1 MKWLLVLVQIASQTT
16 GEVFRAI
23 GMRQHG
29 EIHDFRP
36 GALGRVARVVARNGM
51 IISSFCAMAVAF
63 FSFMKLV
70 AIAPMS
76 FAVPVSAASLI
87 PETILARLV
96 LRETVDWR
104 RWTGVGLIAAGVLL
118 IS

>member
-1 MKWLLVLVQIASQTT
+1 MIWLLVVIQVISQTV
-16 GEVFRAI
+16 GEVFRAA

-36 GALGRVARVVARNGM
+36 GALRRVVSAVARNRW
-51 IISSFCAMAVAF
+51 IIGSFGAMAVAF

-76 FAVPVSAASLI
+76 FAVPVSAATLI
-87 PETILARLV
+87 PETFLARV
-96 LRETVDWR
+96 MLRERVDWR
-104 RWTGVGLIAAGVLL
+104 RWTGIGLIAAGVYF

>member
-1 MKWLLVLVQIASQTT
+1 MKWILVLIQIVAQTV
-16 GEVFRAI
+16 GEVCRAI

-36 GALGRVARVVARNGM
+36 GALGRVARVVIRNGM
-51 IISSFCAMAVAF
+51 IIASFCAMAAAF
-63 FSFMKLV
+63 FTFMKLV

-104 RWTGVGLIAAGVLL
+104 RWTGVSLIAAGVLL

>member
-1 MKWLLVLVQIASQTT
+1 MKWLLVVIQVVAQTI

-36 GALGRVARVVARNGM
+36 GALGGVARVVARNGM
-51 IISSFCAMAVAF
+51 IIGSFFAMAVAF

-87 PETILARLV
+87 PETILARLM

-104 RWTGVGLIAAGVLL
+104 RWAGVGLIAVGVLL
-118 IS
+118 IA

>member
-1 MKWLLVLVQIASQTT
+1 MKWLLVLVQVVSQTT
-16 GEVFRAI
+16 GEVFRAV

-63 FSFMKLV
+63 FTFMKLV

-87 PETILARLV
+87 PETILARLI

-104 RWTGVGLIAAGVLL
+104 RWTGVGLIAAGILL
-118 IS
+118 IA

>member
-1 MKWLLVLVQIASQTT
+1 MKWLLVLIQIVSQTV
-16 GEVFRAI
+16 GEVCRAV

-36 GALGRVARVVARNGM
+36 GALGRVVGVVARNGT
-51 IISSFCAMAVAF
+51 IIASFCAMAVAF

-104 RWTGVGLIAAGVLL
+104 RWTGVSLIAAGVLL